1 MALWFLDSKMASMR
15 RGGASG
21 GAGNMAGQG
30 GSAGGAGAP
39 PGPGQVVIADPNRLV
54 PVQITIPAQVK
65 HLIFISLCYA
75 THNFM
80 NINFS

>member
-1 MALWFLDSKMASMR
+1 MR

-21 GAGNMAGQG
+21 GASNMAGQ
-30 GSAGGAGAP
+30 AGGPGAP

-65 HLIFISLCYA
+65 YLIYHLKCNKTIDFKEGYA
-75 THNFM
+75 NGW
-80 NINFS
+80 